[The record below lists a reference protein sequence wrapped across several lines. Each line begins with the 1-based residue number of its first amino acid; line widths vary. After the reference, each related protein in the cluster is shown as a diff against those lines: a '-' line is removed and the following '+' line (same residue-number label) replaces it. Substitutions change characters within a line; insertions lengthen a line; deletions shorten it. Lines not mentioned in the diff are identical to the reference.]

1 MRSPRRYSNERI
13 DRTDVGPTHR
23 QGMQVA
29 IFLVL
34 EPDPV
39 LSPVLTVRDEFEFL
53 LVQRMVGMG
62 YSETLTLNV
71 AMRRI

>member
-1 MRSPRRYSNERI
+1 M
-13 DRTDVGPTHR
+13 
-23 QGMQVA
+23 A